1 MDLVLYAS
9 SMDMWQ
15 ETALAHSQHNPT
27 TGEEETLEEEE
38 AEGVLEINIRIR
50 KEIDSNKLLEYYC
63 LNNYDYSCVNL
74 TDY

>member
-9 SMDMWQ
+9 SMVMWQ

-50 KEIDSNKLLEYYC
+50 KEIDSNNC
-63 LNNYDYSCVNL
+63 SS
-74 TDY
+74 TTA